1 MQPLRHLRHDTLHA
15 RLRGEV
21 CVLTRIGEDVEE
33 AARDPVCVTDP
44 SRKFL
49 EEFLARIPS

>member
-33 AARDPVCVTDP
+33 AAVCVTDP